1 MKRTLLSAIVPAV
14 IALAPGTAWSTSR
27 VDLETFDQARAGI
40 IQPGDELKLEHFRI
54 TAMNDSAA
62 VIKPVE
68 QPDDLASGLALGGAE
83 RAGPA
88 SVDIHF
94 DKPLQSVAFTVV
106 LPSGAPALASTAT
119 LYIDELERQSLT
131 LQHGTTDNRLRLTM
145 SVPEG
150 QVFNRL
156 ALQLQ
161 RGAYIDG
168 VEMHSPPV
176 TDGTLIDF
184 DEIPSGPLQGL
195 IDKGHYIILANSSGL
210 EITPSSD
217 GETSGQVLSS
227 TEAAGNDAFLMY
239 RTVRNSLDLTVIPD
253 PSGEPAT
260 IEFLGAPDFT
270 MLHSI
275 RVDPT
280 SGPQRLSFT
289 APRGS
294 SLQGVRWTGG
304 KLRIDEVKLQ
314 SR

>member
-1 MKRTLLSAIVPAV
+1 MKRNLLFAIVPAF
-14 IALAPGTAWSTSR
+14 IALAPDTAWSAR
-27 VDLETFDQARAGI
+27 GVDLETFDQARAGI
-40 IQPGDELKLEHFRI
+40 IQPGDELKLDHFRV
-54 TAMNDSAA
+54 AALNDSAA

-68 QPDDLASGLALGGAE
+68 QPDDLAYGLALGAAE
-83 RAGPA
+83 RAGPT
-88 SVDIHF
+88 SVDIQF
-94 DKPLQSVAFTVV
+94 DKPLRSVAFTVV
-106 LPSGAPALASTAT
+106 LPPGAPALASTAT
-119 LYIDELERQSLT
+119 LYIDERERQSLA
-131 LQHGTTDNRLRLTM
+131 LQHGATVHRMRLTM

-156 ALQLQ
+156 SLRLQ

-195 IDKGHYIILANSSGL
+195 SDRGHYIILANSSGL

-217 GETSGQVLSS
+217 EGTSGQVLGS
-227 TEAAGNDAFLMY
+227 TEATGNDAFLMY
-239 RTVRNSLDLTVIPD
+239 RTVRNSLDLTVVPD

-270 MLHSI
+270 TLHSI
-275 RVDPT
+275 RVDPA

-294 SLQGVRWTGG
+294 SLQGMRWTGG
-304 KLRIDEVKLQ
+304 KLRIDEVMLR